1 MHFSTASSVLA
12 LSSLL
17 ISPALATY
25 GLIDDYSGS
34 NFFNMMNFFTGAD
47 PTNGYV
53 DYVSQSQAQSAGL
66 INTNNG
72 VVYMGV
78 DHQNVASGSGRQSVR
93 VSSKNSYT
101 HYLVVANIGNMP
113 GGICGVWP
121 ALYVFSPR
129 LSLSPSTKDKRA
141 PCRIPDGV

>member
-1 MHFSTASSVLA
+1 MHITTTSSLLLA
-12 LSSLL
+12 PLL

-34 NFFNMMNFFTGAD
+34 NFFNMMNFFTGSD

-72 VVYMGV
+72 IVYMGV
-78 DHQNVASGSGRQSVR
+78 DNQNVASGSGRQSVR

-101 HYLVVANIGNMP
+101 HMLVVANFGHMP

-121 ALYVFSPR
+121 AL
-129 LSLSPSTKDKRA
+129 
-141 PCRIPDGV
+141 